1 MPLWQ
6 AHAPA
11 QCAAFAVAL
20 HEHLLCVPQPGLPL
34 PSSEEESDGYVHDD
48 PAFTPLLPPPGFAFD
63 QNPPDPS
70 TLEPMHPQGST
81 LLDRSI
87 LFKWEHDGWCMGV
100 IRSQNKNPRTRVAGQ
115 VANFFVLYPMDNS
128 TGTHALTLTTYNNL
142 LDARAPT
149 NNWVLLRRPP

>member
-1 MPLWQ
+1 
-6 AHAPA
+6 
-11 QCAAFAVAL
+11 
-20 HEHLLCVPQPGLPL
+20 
-34 PSSEEESDGYVHDD
+34 
-48 PAFTPLLPPPGFAFD
+48 
-63 QNPPDPS
+63 
-70 TLEPMHPQGST
+70 MHPQGST

-128 TGTHALTLTTYNNL
+128 TGTHALTLTTYNHL

-149 NNWVLLRRPP
+149 NNWVLLHRPP